1 MEGQSTGTGKAA
13 CAGMSFLVGTRRD
26 LAALVRWPLVPVPSS
41 TKTTH
46 HLTFLGKQHDFMCL
60 ALPAFPA

>member
-1 MEGQSTGTGKAA
+1 MEGHRAGAQARRA
-13 CAGMSFLVGTRRD
+13 CQTSVLVGTRRD
-26 LAALVRWPLVPVPSS
+26 LAALVRWPLVSSS

-46 HLTFLGKQHDFMCL
+46 RLTFLGKQHDFMCL